1 MFPNLEAEQARNRH
15 TNEEVAK
22 RLGISRQ
29 AYEHK
34 KKCGTFKLKEINT
47 LIEIYGVDFSY
58 LFALN
63 AYAS

>member
-15 TNEEVAK
+15 TNE
-22 RLGISRQ
+22 
-29 AYEHK
+29 
-34 KKCGTFKLKEINT
+34 KEINT